1 MYESSDSQFFKAT
14 TEMQSGPDKIDASG
28 FIMTFLIMLGVAEIL
43 RSLRLFL
50 SLFISIDVAIFKCLQ
65 LDTGILCL

>member
-14 TEMQSGPDKIDASG
+14 TEMQSGPDKIDESR
-28 FIMTFLIMLGVAEIL
+28 FIMTFLMLGVAEIL

-50 SLFISIDVAIFKCLQ
+50 SLFILIDVAIFKCLQ